1 MTHPKLED
9 VLRLTLDKM
18 TFIGLVSIWE
28 YEETI
33 FFKTNH
39 RLVELNE
46 IMYGKVLCVLLSI
59 EPLEM
64 FLGMLSPYH
73 RFKLMT
79 DVEIFALPHFVPC
92 STSHLPCPSLF
103 HRYIEMWLMWSP
115 RTQYSA

>member
-46 IMYGKVLCVLLSI
+46 IMYGKVLCVLLST
-59 EPLEM
+59 EPVSHWRC
-64 FLGMLSPYH
+64 FGNVIALSSFQAYD
-73 RFKLMT
+73 R
-79 DVEIFALPHFVPC
+79 C
-92 STSHLPCPSLF
+92 
-103 HRYIEMWLMWSP
+103 
-115 RTQYSA
+115 